1 MQMRIEEPFRSVQD
15 FTSRAGV
22 SAPQQQ
28 VKSPTTGDQK
38 PAAQGGPKANEDPK
52 QKDPNS
58 VKQTQAV
65 PPPQSQGAFTVQSN
79 VFRIFGDGQAGDVM
93 VRVEAYVFRLGNQ
106 STMTTSPTPNAGSKP
121 SDKDKGKDKAN
132 DKAKDTE
139 KGKGASE
146 STMESFRILDWRV
159 IR

>member
-1 MQMRIEEPFRSVQD
+1 
-15 FTSRAGV
+15 
-22 SAPQQQ
+22 
-28 VKSPTTGDQK
+28 
-38 PAAQGGPKANEDPK
+38 
-52 QKDPNS
+52 
-58 VKQTQAV
+58 
-65 PPPQSQGAFTVQSN
+65 
-79 VFRIFGDGQAGDVM
+79 M

-121 SDKDKGKDKAN
+121 SDKDKGKDKAK